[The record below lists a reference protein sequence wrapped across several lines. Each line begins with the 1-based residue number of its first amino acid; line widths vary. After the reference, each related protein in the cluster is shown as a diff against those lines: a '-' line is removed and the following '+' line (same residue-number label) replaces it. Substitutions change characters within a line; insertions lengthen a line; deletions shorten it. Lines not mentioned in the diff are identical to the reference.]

1 MMNYIWA
8 GIIIISIISAIYTG
22 RINELSNAVIDGA
35 TNAVELIISMLGM
48 MCVWTGFMKIAE
60 KGGLTKVLAKFLS
73 PVLKRLFSEYKND
86 EETLSAISLNITA
99 NFLGLGNAATP
110 FGIEAMKK
118 MQNGRT
124 DKNSK
129 IANNSMIM
137 FIVINTAS
145 LQLIPSMLM
154 ILRANYGSKAP
165 LDIMPCVWLT
175 SIAALTTGII
185 ITKLLES
192 RNKLRGRV

>member
-22 RINELSNAVIDGA
+22 RINELSNAVID
-35 TNAVELIISMLGM
+35 AVELIISMLGM

-137 FIVINTAS
+137 FT
-145 LQLIPSMLM
+145 
-154 ILRANYGSKAP
+154 RK
-165 LDIMPCVWLT
+165 
-175 SIAALTTGII
+175 
-185 ITKLLES
+185 
-192 RNKLRGRV
+192 